1 MGGKKIKE
9 LREKNQKT
17 QAYLADIIGS
27 SQQNVSK
34 IENQSQLDISSRLLD
49 SIASYFG
56 VTTDYLLDR
65 TEEYNDFPYY
75 DVELKEI
82 AAELAPEDLR
92 LWIEMGVRLAGE
104 DFEKRMLKRHAEKQK
119 GKKK

>member
-17 QAYLADIIGS
+17 QAYLADIVGS
-27 SQQNVSK
+27 SQQNISK
-34 IENQSQLDISSRLLD
+34 IESQSQLDISSRLLD

-65 TEEYNDFPYY
+65 TEEYNDYPFY

-82 AAELAPEDLR
+82 AAEVAPEDLR
-92 LWIEMGVRLAGE
+92 LWIDMGVRLAGK
-104 DFEKRMLKRHAEKQK
+104 DFEKRMLKRYAEKQK